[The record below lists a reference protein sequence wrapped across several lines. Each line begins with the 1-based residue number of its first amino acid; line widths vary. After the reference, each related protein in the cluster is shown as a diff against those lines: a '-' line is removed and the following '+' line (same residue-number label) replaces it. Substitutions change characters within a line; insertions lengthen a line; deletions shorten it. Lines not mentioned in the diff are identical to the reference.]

1 MNQGKRLWGGLI
13 LLILL
18 SPLGLILPEI
28 FRSGPAWG
36 EWSLEELERMLGF
49 LPEGLK
55 KWTDFWSSPLPEYHL
70 TLWEKKGLFH
80 SGLAYIL
87 SGFLGA
93 GAVAGI
99 TLLLGKWMGKKDPPG
114 SKSET
119 RISKSETNS
128 KFKSS
133 ETADE
138 EK

>member
-18 SPLGLILPEI
+18 SPLGLILPEV

-36 EWSLEELERMLGF
+36 EWGLEEIEKMLGF

-55 KWTDFWSSPLPEYHL
+55 KWTDLWSSPLPEYQV
-70 TLWEKKGLFH
+70 TLWENKGLFH
-80 SGLAYIL
+80 SGLGYIL

-93 GAVAGI
+93 AAVAGI

-114 SKSET
+114 FKSEI
-119 RISKSETNS
+119 RISNSETNS

-133 ETADE
+133 ETANKE
-138 EK
+138 R